1 MPKFRYM
8 FTFPT
13 EQIKEPVIY
22 NVGKQFD
29 IVTNIRRAEIEHD
42 HAWAVLELEGEDD
55 EIEKALAY
63 VRGLGLLVNQM
74 EGDVITG

>member
-1 MPKFRYM
+1 M

-29 IVTNIRRAEIEHD
+29 IVTNIRRAEIEND
-42 HAWAVLELEGEDD
+42 HAWAVLELEGEDN

>member
-1 MPKFRYM
+1 MRRHLAPKAGFH
-8 FTFPT
+8 
-13 EQIKEPVIY
+13 
-22 NVGKQFD
+22 
-29 IVTNIRRAEIEHD
+29 RRAEIEND
-42 HAWAVLELEGEDD
+42 HAWAVLELEGEDN

>member
-1 MPKFRYM
+1 MAKFRYM

-13 EQIKEPVIY
+13 EQIREPVIY
-22 NVGKQFD
+22 NVGKQFN
-29 IVTNIRRAEIEHD
+29 IITNIRRAEIEHD